1 MTSLPRLHPGDRV
14 AVLSPSFAAPGMFPQ
29 VFELGLRRMREVFG
43 LEPAEFPATRKLG
56 ASVEERAADLMA
68 AFEDPSIK
76 AVVASIGGDDQ
87 VTYVHRLPP
96 EPFVRNPKPFFGYSD
111 NSHLANF
118 LWLHGVPSY
127 YGGSVMTQYA
137 MQSRMDDYTVR
148 YLRDALFGKE
158 GEVELHPSETFNEV
172 GLHWDD
178 PANLDRERERS
189 QSEGWIWDTAGDAVD
204 EGEAG
209 MGSVEGVTWGGCLG
223 SVDEML
229 RHAVPLPSLEDFEQV
244 VLLLET
250 SEEIPEADYVRRVLR
265 ALGERGVLE
274 RLRGVLVGRPKAW
287 EFDKPQPPAARQAY
301 RELQRETIVGAVRA
315 YNKAAPIVQN
325 LDFGHTDPQVPI
337 PYGGRVRVD
346 SGARRIFVRFR

>member
-1 MTSLPRLHPGDRV
+1 MTTLPRLRPGDRV
-14 AVLSPSFAAPGMFPQ
+14 AILSPSFAAPGMFPE

-43 LEPAEFPATRKLG
+43 LEPVAFPTTRKLG
-56 ASVEERAADLMA
+56 ASAEERAADLVA
-68 AFEDPSIK
+68 AFEDPSIR

-96 EPFVRNPKPFFGYSD
+96 EPFLRHPKPFFGYSD

-118 LWLHGVPSY
+118 LWLHGLPSF

-137 MQSRMDDYTVR
+137 MQGRMDEHTVR
-148 YLRDALFGKE
+148 YLREALFGE
-158 GEVELHPSETFNEV
+158 GGEVELQPAPTFNEV
-172 GLHWDD
+172 GLGWDD
-178 PANLDRERERS
+178 PANLGRQREHAPA
-189 QSEGWIWDTAGDAVD
+189 EGWAWDG
-204 EGEAG
+204 EGETDG
-209 MGSVEGVTWGGCLG
+209 LSWGGCLE

-229 RHAVPLPSLEDFEQV
+229 RRGVPIPTLEDFEQV

-250 SEEIPEADYVRRVLR
+250 SEEIPPADYVRRVLR

-301 RELQRETIVGAVRA
+301 RQQQRETVVATVRA
-315 YNKAAPIVQN
+315 YNPTAPIVQG
-325 LDFGHTDPQVPI
+325 LDFGHTDPQVPM
-337 PYGGRVRVD
+337 PYGGRLRID
-346 SGARRIFVRFR
+346 GAARRILVRFR

>member
-1 MTSLPRLHPGDRV
+1 MSTLPRLHPGDRV

-43 LEPAEFPATRKLG
+43 LEPVEFPATRKLG
-56 ASVEERAADLMA
+56 ASAEERAADLIA

-96 EPFVRNPKPFFGYSD
+96 EPFARNPKAFFGYSD

-127 YGGSVMTQYA
+127 YGGSVMTQHA

-148 YLRDALFGKE
+148 YLRDAFFGE
-158 GEVELHPSETFNEV
+158 GGEVELHPSETFNEV

-189 QSEGWIWDTAGDAVD
+189 PNEGWVWDGDTNA
-204 EGEAG
+204 
-209 MGSVEGVTWGGCLG
+209 EGVTWGGCLG

-229 RHAVPLPSLEDFEQV
+229 RHGVPLPSLEDFEQV

-250 SEEIPEADYVRRVLR
+250 SEEIPEADYVHRVLR

-287 EFDKPQPPAARQAY
+287 EFDKPLPPAARQAY
-301 RELQRETIVGAVRA
+301 RELQRETMVGTVRA
-315 YNKAAPIVQN
+315 YNEVVPIVQN
-325 LDFGHTDPQVPI
+325 LDFGHTDPQVPV
-337 PYGGRVRVD
+337 PYGGRVRID
-346 SGARRIFVRFR
+346 GGARRVLMRFR